1 MRRKVTR
8 AVLSTFL
15 SLALL
20 AGELTAAQ
28 AQAAASRTLETDVAA
43 PSSATVFAG
52 VYGSYV
58 TEAKKALS
66 RLNAIRLEACRQG
79 VPNPENPSKKLTE
92 KDYAPLQWSSDLE
105 YMARIRAAEAS
116 VYLQHDRPNG
126 KSCFTVKS
134 PHSVAACAEVL
145 AWNTSDSMMRGIE
158 QWYDEKEDWVKQNDR
173 AVTGHYTSIINPE
186 NTYVGIGTFLSEN
199 GYYSNTT
206 CGRFAEGTGY
216 DTAMMPA
223 VPDCMQIIEVVK
235 SALGAPEISPKSAK
249 IGYVGRSQTYF
260 LTREFSTFIKS
271 NHSNSRLQTY
281 VPGHIKWTS
290 SRPAVASVDSAG
302 KVKML
307 KTGKTKIT
315 AVSDSGT
322 SASFTLEVVKEIKRS
337 DMKKT
342 AITKVVSG
350 KKKLKVKWKKMKK
363 NTMGYEIQY
372 STSKKFSGKA
382 KRKRVTGCN
391 KNSVTLKK
399 LKSNKKYYVRVRTY
413 YKMPSTTYYSA
424 WSKAK
429 GKKVK

>member
-1 MRRKVTR
+1 MRSRVTKV
-8 AVLSTFL
+8 VLGIIL
-15 SLALL
+15 SLSLVV
-20 AGELTAAQ
+20 GETGAIQ
-28 AQAAASRTLETDVAA
+28 AQNTNTKTLATDVSS
-43 PSSATVFAG
+43 PSSKTTFAG
-52 VYGSYV
+52 AYGKYV
-58 TEAKKALS
+58 TEAKKVLA
-66 RLNAIRLEACRQG
+66 RLNEIRLEACEQG
-79 VPNPENPSKKLTE
+79 VPNPEKPSKKLTK
-92 KDYAPLQWSSDLE
+92 KDYVPLQWSSDLE

-116 VYLQHDRPNG
+116 VYPQHDRPNG

-134 PHSVAACAEVL
+134 PHSVAARAEVL
-145 AWNTSDSMMRGIE
+145 AWNTSDSMLMGIE
-158 QWYDEKEDWVKQNDR
+158 QWYDEKEDWVKQNDK
-173 AVTGHYTSIINPE
+173 AVTGHYTSIINPK

-235 SALGAPEISPKSAK
+235 SALSAPEISPKSAK
-249 IGYVGRSQTYF
+249 IGYVGRSQTYS
-260 LTREFSTFIKS
+260 LTRQFSTFIKS
-271 NHSNSRLQTY
+271 NNSRLQTY

-302 KVKML
+302 NVKML

-350 KKKLKVKWKKMKK
+350 KKKLKVKWKKIKK

-372 STSKKFSGKA
+372 STSKKFRKNV
-382 KRKRVTGCN
+382 KIKRVTGYN
-391 KNSVTLKK
+391 KTSVTLKK
-399 LKSNKKYYVRVRTY
+399 LKSKKKYYVRVRTY
-413 YKMPSTTYYSA
+413 YKMPSMTYYSA

-429 GKKVK
+429 NKKVK